1 MASRSGVVPTFVVS
15 SLSDFDVYFNH
26 LKQNINKMENKNSS
40 SKSINYF
47 MDTKNWWQPLT
58 FILVISLLGV
68 GMIGYQTYIDAPPMS
83 GFSDEKNNIII
94 DQKTIERGQEVF
106 HKYALMEFGSFY
118 GDGAQRGPDY
128 TAEAL
133 HQMTLGMQKYY
144 IDQFAIQ
151 KGNQPD
157 KYEAQQIE
165 EKVKDELK
173 VNRFDDN
180 SQLVVLTPAQIYAFE
195 NLKSYYNNVFIN
207 TKGGK
212 GYLPSNYIKDPK
224 EVEDLSAFFY
234 WGAWVCVAQRPG
246 SDYSYTHNWPYDP
259 QAGNT
264 PTSPVILWSVL
275 GLLAFV
281 LMCGIVLYFIG
292 QYNQLPNKFFKPATN
307 DLFSS
312 ERVSG
317 FKPTPTQKATYKFFF
332 VAILLFFI
340 QVASGLIT
348 INDFIN
354 WLGYLGIEITDSF
367 PVTIS
372 RSWHL
377 MLSLYWIS
385 TCWIASSIFILPI
398 MSKKEIPGQ
407 LALVNTLFV
416 LLFVLVGGSLTGMV
430 LGPLGLMGSWWYWL
444 GHQGWEFVDFGKG
457 YQVLL
462 MIIFGIWMIVVYRGL
477 KPALVKKDRWA
488 LPNWILYSVIGI
500 PVLFLSGFVA
510 KPETNF
516 VIADFWR
523 WMVIHMWVE
532 AFFEVFITV
541 IVSYLM
547 VLMGLV
553 SRQAAIRVVYFAT
566 ILFLGTG
573 LLGIS
578 HNFYWNAK
586 PVATMALGSVFST
599 LQFVPLILLTV
610 EAWRFKN
617 MPKLAV
623 GDVEHKNLGNF
634 GFPEVFLF
642 LIAVNFW
649 NFFGAGV
656 LGIIINLP
664 IMNYFEH
671 GTYLTVNHA
680 HAALMGVYG
689 NISLAALLFASRLM
703 IKPEYW
709 NKKIVSFSF
718 WSINVGL
725 MLMVVLD
732 LFPAGSIQFKAVVE
746 QGLWFGRST
755 DFIDYGIFNQLTW
768 LRGIGATVFFIG
780 GVVPLTWFIVS
791 RIRSLKP
798 TILTIDQMDTV
809 IPNRPIKEEPEP
821 EVVFD

>member
-1 MASRSGVVPTFVVS
+1 MS
-15 SLSDFDVYFNH
+15 
-26 LKQNINKMENKNSS
+26 NINKS
-40 SKSINYF
+40 SKSMSYIMNP
-47 MDTKNWWQPLT
+47 KNWWAPLT

-68 GMIGYQTYIDAPPMS
+68 GMIGVQTYIDAPPMS
-83 GFSDEKNNIII
+83 AFVDEKDNMIF
-94 DQKTIERGQEVF
+94 DQKTIVKGQEVF
-106 HKYALMEFGSFY
+106 HKYALMEYGSYF
-118 GDGAQRGPDY
+118 GDGAQRGPDF
-128 TAEAL
+128 TADAL
-133 HQMTLGMQKYY
+133 HQISQSMVKFYLDELKQLKSEGT
-144 IDQFAIQ
+144 
-151 KGNQPD
+151 NQYD
-157 KYEAQQIE
+157 VSQIE
-165 EKVKDELK
+165 ERVKAELK
-173 VNRFDDN
+173 INRYDKASD
-180 SQLVVLTPAQIYAFE
+180 LVRLSPAQVYAHE
-195 NLKSYYNNVFIN
+195 QLQNHYLDVFIN
-207 TKGGK
+207 HKESKGS
-212 GYLPSNYIKDPK
+212 LPADYIKSPQ
-224 EVEDLSAFFY
+224 EVKDLSSFFY
-234 WGAWVCVAQRPG
+234 WGAWVCVTERPG
-246 SDYSYTHNWPYDP
+246 ATYSYTHNWPFDP
-259 QAGNT
+259 KAGNT

-292 QYNQLPNKFFKPATN
+292 QYNQLPNKFFKPATK
-307 DLFSS
+307 DLFSA
-312 ERVSG
+312 ERVRDFS
-317 FKPTPTQKATYKFFF
+317 PTSTQKATFKFFF
-332 VAILLFFI
+332 VAILLFCI
-340 QVASGLIT
+340 QVLSGLIT

-354 WLGYLGIEITDSF
+354 WLGYVGIEINDSL
-367 PVTIS
+367 PVTIP

-377 MLSLYWIS
+377 MLALYWIS

-398 MSKKEIPGQ
+398 LAKKEIPGQ
-407 LALVNTLFV
+407 KRLINILFV
-416 LLFVLVGGSLTGMV
+416 LLFILVGGSLSGMV
-430 LGPLGLMGSWWYWL
+430 LGPLGLMGDWWYWL

-457 YQVLL
+457 FQVLL
-462 MIIFGIWMIVVYRGL
+462 MVVFVLWMIIVYRGI
-477 KPALVKKDRWA
+477 KPALIKKEPWN

-500 PVLFLSGFVA
+500 PLLFLSGFVA

-617 MPKLAV
+617 MPKIAV

-671 GTYLTVNHA
+671 GTYLTINHA

-689 NISLAALLFASRLM
+689 NISLAALIFASKLM
-703 IKPEYW
+703 IKEQYW
-709 NKKIVSFSF
+709 NKKIVNFSF
-718 WSINVGL
+718 WSINIGL
-725 MLMVVLD
+725 MLMVLLD

-746 QGLWFGRST
+746 QGLWYGRSH
-755 DFIDYGIFNQLTW
+755 DFVDYGIFNKLTW
-768 LRGIGATVFFIG
+768 MRGIGASVFFFG
-780 GVVPLTWFIVS
+780 GVLPLTWFIVAS
-791 RIRSLKP
+791 VRSLKKSVN
-798 TILTIDQMDTV
+798 DVSQMDRSDSMVVTQ
-809 IPNRPIKEEPEP
+809 E
-821 EVVFD
+821 EVVEV

>member
-1 MASRSGVVPTFVVS
+1 MESNG
-15 SLSDFDVYFNH
+15 
-26 LKQNINKMENKNSS
+26 QNGQGTNGATATKNISY
-40 SKSINYF
+40 IMN
-47 MDTKNWWQPLT
+47 TKNWRGPLI
-58 FILVISLLGV
+58 FILIISILGV
-68 GMIGYQTYIDAPPMS
+68 GMIGFQTYIDAPPMT
-83 GFSDEKNNIII
+83 GFKDATGAVVI
-94 DQKTIERGQEVF
+94 DQNTIERGQEVF
-106 HKYALMEFGSFY
+106 HKKALMEYGSFF

-133 HQMTLGMQKYY
+133 HWITVYMNDYY
-144 IDQFAIQ
+144 ITEIKFKTGKEVDL
-151 KGNQPD
+151 
-157 KYEAQQIE
+157 YEVKQIN
-165 EKVKDELK
+165 EKVKVELK
-173 VNRFDDN
+173 ENAFNKAENIVSLSAAQSYALQQLKKHYTDIFIDKN
-180 SQLVVLTPAQIYAFE
+180 SGAGFPP
-195 NLKSYYNNVFIN
+195 K
-207 TKGGK
+207 
-212 GYLPSNYIKDPK
+212 NYIANR
-224 EVEDLSAFFY
+224 EDVADLASFFF
-234 WGAWVCVAQRPG
+234 WGAWVCVTQRPG
-246 SDYSYTHNWPYDP
+246 SSFSYTHNWPYDP
-259 QAGNT
+259 LAGNT

-281 LMCGIVLYFIG
+281 LACGVVLYFIG
-292 QYNQLPNKFFKPATN
+292 QYNQLPNKFFKPPKR
-307 DLFSS
+307 DLFTL
-312 ERVSG
+312 ERVAA
-317 FKPTPTQKATYKFFF
+317 FKPTATQKATFKFFF
-332 VAILLFFI
+332 VAILLFFL
-340 QVASGLIT
+340 QVSSGLFT

-354 WLGYLGIEITDSF
+354 WMSYLGIHITEDL

-398 MSKKEIPGQ
+398 LAKKEVPGQ
-407 LALVNTLFV
+407 LRMINTLFV
-416 LLFVLVGGSLTGMV
+416 LLFVLVGGSLLGMV
-430 LGPLGLMGSWWYWL
+430 LGPLGLMGKWWYWL
-444 GHQGWEFVDFGKG
+444 GHQGWEFVDFGKM

-462 MIIFGIWMIVVYRGL
+462 MGIFILWGVIVYRGI
-477 KPALVKKDRWA
+477 KPAFIAGQPWN
-488 LPNWILYSVIGI
+488 LPNWIMYSVIGI
-500 PVLFLSGFVA
+500 PLLFLSGFVA

-617 MPKLAV
+617 MPKIAV
-623 GDVEHKNLGNF
+623 GDVDHKSLQNF
-634 GFPEVFLF
+634 GFPEVFKF
-642 LIAVNFW
+642 LVAVNFW

-689 NISLAALLFASRLM
+689 NISLAALLFASRLL
-703 IKPEYW
+703 IKSGRW
-709 NKKIVSFSF
+709 NDRIVNFSF
-718 WSINVGL
+718 WSINAGL

-746 QGLWFGRST
+746 QGLWYGRSH
-755 DFIDYGIFNQLTW
+755 DFVDYGIFNSLTW
-768 LRGIGATVFFIG
+768 MRGIGASVFFFG
-780 GVVPLTWFIVS
+780 GVIPLTWFIVS
-791 RIRSLKP
+791 RANALK
-798 TILTIDQMDTV
+798 TKATDIKQMDEA
-809 IPNRPIKEEPEP
+809 IHEEVDEKLM
-821 EVVFD
+821 EEAVM

>member
-1 MASRSGVVPTFVVS
+1 MS
-15 SLSDFDVYFNH
+15 
-26 LKQNINKMENKNSS
+26 NINKS
-40 SKSINYF
+40 SKSMSYIMNP
-47 MDTKNWWQPLT
+47 KNWWAPLT

-68 GMIGYQTYIDAPPMS
+68 GMIGVQTYIDAPPMS
-83 GFSDEKNNIII
+83 AFVDEKDNMIF
-94 DQKTIERGQEVF
+94 DQKTIVKGQEVF
-106 HKYALMEFGSFY
+106 HKYALMEYGSYF
-118 GDGAQRGPDY
+118 GDGAQRGPDF
-128 TAEAL
+128 TADAL
-133 HQMTLGMQKYY
+133 HQISQSMVKFYLDELKMSKSEGT
-144 IDQFAIQ
+144 
-151 KGNQPD
+151 NQYD
-157 KYEAQQIE
+157 VSQIE
-165 EKVKDELK
+165 ERVKSELK
-173 VNRFDDN
+173 MNRYDKTSD
-180 SQLVVLTPAQIYAFE
+180 LVRLSPAQVYAHE
-195 NLKSYYNNVFIN
+195 QLQNHYLDVFIN
-207 TKGGK
+207 HKESKGS
-212 GYLPSNYIKDPK
+212 LPADYIKSLQ
-224 EVEDLSAFFY
+224 EVKDLSSFFY
-234 WGAWVCVAQRPG
+234 WGAWVCVTERPG
-246 SDYSYTHNWPYDP
+246 ATYSYTHNWPFDP
-259 QAGNT
+259 KAGNT

-292 QYNQLPNKFFKPATN
+292 QYNQLPNKFFKPATK
-307 DLFSS
+307 DLFSA
-312 ERVSG
+312 ERVRDFS
-317 FKPTPTQKATYKFFF
+317 PTSTQKATFKFFF
-332 VAILLFFI
+332 VAILLFCI
-340 QVASGLIT
+340 QVLSGLIT

-354 WLGYLGIEITDSF
+354 WLGYLGIEINDSL
-367 PVTIS
+367 PVTIP

-377 MLSLYWIS
+377 MLALYWIS

-398 MSKKEIPGQ
+398 LAKKEIPGQ
-407 LALVNTLFV
+407 KRLINILFV
-416 LLFVLVGGSLTGMV
+416 LLFILVGGSLSGMV
-430 LGPLGLMGSWWYWL
+430 LGPLGLMGDWWYWL

-457 YQVLL
+457 FQVLL
-462 MIIFGIWMIVVYRGL
+462 MVVFVLWMIIVYRGI
-477 KPALVKKDRWA
+477 KPALIKKEPWN

-500 PVLFLSGFVA
+500 PLLFLSGFVA

-617 MPKLAV
+617 MPKIAV

-671 GTYLTVNHA
+671 GTYLTINHA

-689 NISLAALLFASRLM
+689 NISLAALIFASKLM
-703 IKPEYW
+703 IKEQYW
-709 NKKIVSFSF
+709 NKKIVNFSF
-718 WSINVGL
+718 WSINIGL
-725 MLMVVLD
+725 MLMVLLD

-746 QGLWFGRST
+746 QGLWYGRSH
-755 DFIDYGIFNQLTW
+755 DFVDYGIFNKLTW
-768 LRGIGATVFFIG
+768 MRGIGASVFFFG
-780 GVVPLTWFIVS
+780 GVLPLTWFIVAS
-791 RIRSLKP
+791 VRSLKKSVN
-798 TILTIDQMDTV
+798 DVSQMDRSDSMVVTQ
-809 IPNRPIKEEPEP
+809 E
-821 EVVFD
+821 EVVEV

>member
-1 MASRSGVVPTFVVS
+1 MESNGQNGHGSNGASAT
-15 SLSDFDVYFNH
+15 
-26 LKQNINKMENKNSS
+26 KNISYIMN
-40 SKSINYF
+40 
-47 MDTKNWWQPLT
+47 TKNWRGPLI
-58 FILVISLLGV
+58 FILIISILGV
-68 GMIGYQTYIDAPPMS
+68 GMIGLQTYIDAPPMT
-83 GFSDEKNNIII
+83 GFKDATGAVVI
-94 DQKTIERGQEVF
+94 DQNTIERGQEVF
-106 HKYALMEFGSFY
+106 HKKALMEYGSFF

-133 HQMTLGMQKYY
+133 HWITVYMNDFY
-144 IDQFAIQ
+144 IAEIKLKTGKEVDL
-151 KGNQPD
+151 
-157 KYEAQQIE
+157 YEVKQIN
-165 EKVKDELK
+165 EKVKVELK
-173 VNRFDDN
+173 QNAFNKAENIV
-180 SQLVVLTPAQIYAFE
+180 SLSSAQSYALQQLKKHYTDL
-195 NLKSYYNNVFIN
+195 FIDKN
-207 TKGGK
+207 TGAGFPPK
-212 GYLPSNYIKDPK
+212 NYITNR
-224 EVEDLSAFFY
+224 EDVADLASFFF
-234 WGAWVCVAQRPG
+234 WGAWVCVTQRPG
-246 SDYSYTHNWPYDP
+246 SSFSYTHNWPYDP
-259 QAGNT
+259 LAGNT

-281 LMCGIVLYFIG
+281 LACGIVLYFIG
-292 QYNQLPNKFFKPATN
+292 QYNQLPNKFFKPPKR
-307 DLFSS
+307 DLFTL
-312 ERVSG
+312 ERVAA
-317 FKPTPTQKATYKFFF
+317 FKPTATQKATFKFFF
-332 VAILLFFI
+332 VAILLFFL
-340 QVASGLIT
+340 QVSSGLFT

-354 WLGYLGIEITDSF
+354 WMSYIGIHITNDL

-398 MSKKEIPGQ
+398 LAKKEVPGQ
-407 LALVNTLFV
+407 LRMINTLFV
-416 LLFVLVGGSLTGMV
+416 LLFILVGGSLLGMV
-430 LGPLGLMGSWWYWL
+430 LGPLGLMGKWWYWL
-444 GHQGWEFVDFGKG
+444 GHQGWEFVDFGKM

-462 MIIFGIWMIVVYRGL
+462 MGIFILWGVIVYRGI
-477 KPALVKKDRWA
+477 KPAFIAGQPWN
-488 LPNWILYSVIGI
+488 LPNWIMYSVIGI
-500 PVLFLSGFVA
+500 PLLFLSGFVA

-617 MPKLAV
+617 MPKIAV
-623 GDVEHKNLGNF
+623 GDVDHKSLQNF
-634 GFPEVFLF
+634 GFPEVFKF
-642 LIAVNFW
+642 LVAVNFW

-689 NISLAALLFASRLM
+689 NISLAALLFASRLL
-703 IKPEYW
+703 IKSGRW
-709 NKKIVSFSF
+709 NDKVVNFSF
-718 WSINVGL
+718 WSINAGL

-746 QGLWFGRST
+746 QGLWFGRSH
-755 DFIDYGIFNQLTW
+755 DFVDYGIFNSLTW
-768 LRGIGATVFFIG
+768 MRGIGASVFFFG
-780 GVVPLTWFIVS
+780 GVIPLTWFIVS
-791 RIRSLKP
+791 RANALK
-798 TILTIDQMDTV
+798 TKATDIKQMDEA
-809 IPNRPIKEEPEP
+809 IHEEVDEKLM
-821 EVVFD
+821 EEAVM

>member
-1 MASRSGVVPTFVVS
+1 MQVQNQPPQNGHNGQNGAAPTRNMS
-15 SLSDFDVYFNH
+15 YIMN
-26 LKQNINKMENKNSS
+26 
-40 SKSINYF
+40 
-47 MDTKNWWQPLT
+47 TKNWKGPLI
-58 FILVISLLGV
+58 FIFIISLLGV
-68 GMIGYQTYIDAPPMS
+68 GMIGFQTYVDAPPMS
-83 GFSDEKNNIII
+83 GFKDQQGNIVI

-106 HKYALMEFGSFY
+106 HKKALMEYGSFF

-133 HQMTLGMQKYY
+133 HQINISMNKYY
-144 IDQFAIQ
+144 A
-151 KGNQPD
+151 
-157 KYEAQQIE
+157 E
-165 EKVKDELK
+165 ELK
-173 VNRFDDN
+173 SKTGITPDE
-180 SQLVVLTPAQIYAFE
+180 SQLKQINERVKSELKKNNFNTSDKLVLLSPAEVYALQG
-195 NLKSYYNNVFIN
+195 LKKYYTDLFIDNND
-207 TKGGK
+207 GK
-212 GYLPSNYIKDPK
+212 GFPPKDYIKSR
-224 EVEDLSAFFY
+224 EETADLGSFFF
-234 WGAWVCVAQRPG
+234 WGAWVCVTQRPG
-246 SDYSYTHNWPYDP
+246 SSFSYTHNWPFDP
-259 QAGNT
+259 SAGNT

-281 LMCGIVLYFIG
+281 LACGIVLYFIG
-292 QYNQLPNKFFKPATN
+292 QYNQLPNKFFKPPKR
-307 DLFSS
+307 DLFNIA
-312 ERVSG
+312 RVSS
-317 FKPTPTQKATYKFFF
+317 FKPTATQRATYKFFF
-332 VAILLFFI
+332 VAILLFFL
-340 QVASGLIT
+340 QVSSGLIT

-354 WLGYLGIEITDSF
+354 WLSYLGIHITNEM

-398 MSKKEIPGQ
+398 LSKQEVPGQ
-407 LALVNTLFV
+407 LKLINTLFA
-416 LLFVLVGGSLTGMV
+416 LLFILVGGSLLGMV
-430 LGPLGLMGSWWYWL
+430 LGPLGLMGKWWHAL
-444 GHQGWEFVDFGKG
+444 GHQGWEFVDFGKV

-462 MIIFGIWMIVVYRGL
+462 MGIFVLWGTVVYRGI
-477 KPALVKKDRWA
+477 KPAFVKGEPWN
-488 LPNWILYSVIGI
+488 LPNWIMYSVIGI
-500 PVLFLSGFVA
+500 PLLFLSGFVA

-617 MPKLAV
+617 MPKIAV
-623 GDVEHKNLGNF
+623 GDVEHTQLNNF
-634 GFPEVFLF
+634 GFPEVFKF
-642 LIAVNFW
+642 LVAVNFW

-703 IKPEYW
+703 IKSNRW
-709 NKKIVSFSF
+709 NEKVVNFSF
-718 WSINVGL
+718 WSINAGL

-746 QGLWFGRST
+746 QGLWFGRSA
-755 DFIDYGIFNQLTW
+755 DFVDYGVFKSLTW
-768 LRGIGATVFFIG
+768 LRGIGASIFFFG
-780 GVVPLTWFIVS
+780 GVIPITYFIVS
-791 RIRSLKP
+791 RINSLKSKAND
-798 TILTIDQMDTV
+798 INEMDVQLTKGIEEKV
-809 IPNRPIKEEPEP
+809 EVEEPALI
-821 EVVFD
+821 

>member
-1 MASRSGVVPTFVVS
+1 
-15 SLSDFDVYFNH
+15 
-26 LKQNINKMENKNSS
+26 MEQPNTG
-40 SKSINYF
+40 SKSMSYIMN
-47 MDTKNWWQPLT
+47 TKNWWGPLT
-58 FILVISLLGV
+58 FILIISLLGV
-68 GMIGYQTYIDAPPMS
+68 GMIGFQTYIDAPPMA
-83 GFSDEKNNIII
+83 GFNDIKGNVIF

-106 HKYALMEFGSFY
+106 HKYALMEYGSFF
-118 GDGAQRGPDY
+118 GDGAQRGPDF

-133 HQMTLGMQKYY
+133 HQTSLFMTDFYKNEYKSTNGK
-144 IDQFAIQ
+144 I
-151 KGNQPD
+151 PD
-157 KYEAQQIE
+157 EFDIKQIN
-165 EKVKDELK
+165 EKVKQELK
-173 VNRFDDN
+173 VNRFDASSN
-180 SQLVVLTPAQIYAFE
+180 LVSLTPAQVYAHE
-195 NLKSYYNNVFIN
+195 KLQNYYTDIFIN
-207 TKGGK
+207 DKGGI
-212 GYLPSNYIKDPK
+212 GSLPPNYIKDEQ
-224 EVEDLSAFFY
+224 EVKDLSSFFF
-234 WGAWVCVAQRPG
+234 WGAWVCVAERPG
-246 SDYSYTHNWPYDP
+246 ANYSYTHNWPFDP
-259 QAGNT
+259 SAGNS

-281 LMCGIVLYFIG
+281 LMCGIVLYYIG
-292 QYNQLPNKFFKPATN
+292 QYNQLPNKFFKPATK
-307 DLFSS
+307 DLFSM
-312 ERVSG
+312 ERVKS
-317 FKPTPTQKATYKFFF
+317 FSPTPTQKATFKFFF

-340 QVASGLIT
+340 QVSSGLVT

-354 WLGYLGIEITDSF
+354 WLGVFGINIQDSF

-398 MSKKEIPGQ
+398 LAKKEIPGQ
-407 LALVNTLFV
+407 LRLINLLFI

-430 LGPLGLMGSWWYWL
+430 LGPLGLMGEWWYWL

-457 YQVLL
+457 FQVLL
-462 MIIFGIWMIVVYRGL
+462 MGIFILWMVVVYRGI
-477 KPALVKKDRWA
+477 KPALIKKEPWN

-500 PVLFLSGFVA
+500 PLLFLSGFVA

-617 MPKLAV
+617 MPRMAV

-689 NISLAALLFASRLM
+689 NISLAALIFASRLM
-703 IKPEYW
+703 IKEQYW
-709 NKKIVSFSF
+709 NKKVVNFSF

-732 LFPAGSIQFKAVVE
+732 LFPAGSIQFKSVVE
-746 QGLWFGRST
+746 QGLWFGRSHE
-755 DFIDYGIFNQLTW
+755 FIDNGIFNKLTW
-768 LRGIGATVFFIG
+768 MRGIGASVFFFG
-780 GVVPLTWFIVS
+780 GVLPLTWFIVS

-798 TILTIDQMDTV
+798 SIKTIDQMD
-809 IPNRPIKEEPEP
+809 PIIASKTEQKVPELEE
-821 EVVFD
+821 VF

>member
-1 MASRSGVVPTFVVS
+1 MA
-15 SLSDFDVYFNH
+15 
-26 LKQNINKMENKNSS
+26 KQNTSS
-40 SKSINYF
+40 GSMRYIMN
-47 MDTKNWWQPLT
+47 TKNWWAPLT

-68 GMIGYQTYIDAPPMS
+68 GLIGFQTYIDAPPMA
-83 GFSDEKNNIII
+83 GFNDENNHIVF

-106 HKYALMEFGSFY
+106 HKYALMEYGSFF
-118 GDGAQRGPDY
+118 GDGAQRGPDF

-133 HQMTLGMQKYY
+133 HIVSNSMILYY
-144 IDQFAIQ
+144 AKIFNTTDG
-151 KGNQPD
+151 KMPD
-157 KYEAQQIE
+157 EFELKLIN
-165 EKVKDELK
+165 EKVKQELK
-173 VNRFDDN
+173 VNRYND
-180 SQLVVLTPAQIYAFE
+180 SSGLVTLTPSQIYAHRE
-195 NLKSYYNNVFIN
+195 LQKYYSNIFIN
-207 TKGGK
+207 DKGGL
-212 GYLPSNYIKDPK
+212 GSLPSNYIKSQN
-224 EVEDLSAFFY
+224 EVNDLSSFFF

-246 SDYSYTHNWPYDP
+246 ENYSYTHNWPFDP
-259 QAGNT
+259 RAGNL

-292 QYNQLPNKFFKPATN
+292 QYNLLPNKFFKPSTK
-307 DLFSS
+307 DLFSV
-312 ERVSG
+312 ERVKMFS
-317 FKPTPTQKATYKFFF
+317 PTATQKATFKFFL
-332 VAILLFFI
+332 VAILLFFL
-340 QVASGLIT
+340 QVSSGLIT
-348 INDFIN
+348 LNDFIN
-354 WLGYLGIEITDSF
+354 WLGYFGIEINNSV

-398 MSKKEIPGQ
+398 LSKKEIPGQ
-407 LALVNTLFV
+407 LRLIN
-416 LLFVLVGGSLTGMV
+416 LLFILLFILVVGSLTGMA
-430 LGPLGLMGSWWYWL
+430 LGPLGMMGEWWYWL

-457 YQVLL
+457 FQFLL
-462 MIIFGIWMIVVYRGL
+462 MIIFILWMVVVYRGI
-477 KPALVKKDRWA
+477 KPALIKNEPWN

-500 PVLFLSGFVA
+500 PLLFLSGFVA

-566 ILFLGTG
+566 LLFLGTG

-617 MPKLAV
+617 MPKIAV
-623 GDVEHKNLGNF
+623 GELEHKNIGDF

-703 IKPEYW
+703 IKQEYW
-709 NKKIVSFSF
+709 NAKVVNFSF
-718 WSINVGL
+718 WSINFGL
-725 MLMVVLD
+725 MLMVLLD

-746 QGLWFGRST
+746 QGLWYGRSHE
-755 DFIDYGIFNQLTW
+755 FIDYGIFNKLTW
-768 LRGIGATVFFIG
+768 MRGIGASVFFFG
-780 GVVPLTWFIVS
+780 GVLPLTWFIVS
-791 RIRSLKP
+791 RFKSLKP
-798 TILTIDQMDTV
+798 AVEIVDEMEL
-809 IPNRPIKEEPEP
+809 PL
-821 EVVFD
+821 

>member
-1 MASRSGVVPTFVVS
+1 MLFW
-15 SLSDFDVYFNH
+15 
-26 LKQNINKMENKNSS
+26 KQILFTS
-40 SKSINYF
+40 NYF
-47 MDTKNWWQPLT
+47 FLMGSLNQNGKSKANIDYFMNTKNWWAPLT
-58 FILVISLLGV
+58 FILIISLLGV
-68 GMIGYQTYIDAPPMS
+68 GMIGLQTYIDAPPLTT
-83 GFSDEKNNIII
+83 FSLKDGKVLFN
-94 DQKTIERGQEVF
+94 QKTIEQGQEVF
-106 HKYALMEFGSFY
+106 HKYALMQYGSFF
-118 GDGAQRGPDY
+118 GDGAQRGPDF

-133 HQMTLGMQKYY
+133 HLQSKYMTEYY
-144 IDQFAIQ
+144 VDE
-151 KGNQPD
+151 
-157 KYEAQQIE
+157 YEKANNKKVDPAEMVLFE
-165 EKVKDELK
+165 EKVKKELK
-173 VNRFDDN
+173 ENGYDKDKNIIFVKEAQEYAWRHMQDYYVAKFT
-180 SQLVVLTPAQIYAFE
+180 TPPA
-195 NLKSYYNNVFIN
+195 VR
-207 TKGGK
+207 GGT
-212 GYLPSNYIKDPK
+212 LENYIKN
-224 EVEDLSAFFY
+224 EQEIRDLTAFFY
-234 WGAWVCVAQRPG
+234 WGAWVCVVQRPG
-246 SDYSYTHNWPYDP
+246 SDFSYTHNWPYDP
-259 QAGNT
+259 GSGNT

-292 QYNQLPNKFFKPATN
+292 QYNEKASMFIRPAKR
-307 DLFSS
+307 DLYT
-312 ERVSG
+312 EDRVAN
-317 FKPTPTQKATYKFFF
+317 FKPTPSQKATFKFFF
-332 VAILLFFI
+332 VAILLFFL
-340 QVASGLIT
+340 QVSSGLIT
-348 INDFIN
+348 INDFVN
-354 WLGYLGIEITDSF
+354 WLGYLGITVADSV

-398 MSKKEIPGQ
+398 LSKKEVPGQ
-407 LALVNTLFV
+407 VKRINTLFWMLV
-416 LLFVLVGGSLTGMV
+416 VLVGGSLLGMV
-430 LGPLGLMGSWWYWL
+430 MGPLGLMGKMWYWL
-444 GHQGWEFVDFGKG
+444 GHQGWEFVDFGKA

-462 MIIFGIWMIVVYRGL
+462 MFVFVLWAITVYKGI
-477 KPALVKKDRWA
+477 KPALIKKQPWN

-510 KPETNF
+510 KPDTNF

-617 MPKLAV
+617 MTNFAV
-623 GDVEHKNLGNF
+623 GDVSYKTLGNF
-634 GFPEVFLF
+634 GFPLVFKF

-689 NISLAALLFASRLM
+689 NISLAALIFASHLT
-703 IKPEYW
+703 IKPKFW
-709 NKKIVSFSF
+709 NQKIVNFSF
-718 WSINVGL
+718 WSINIGL

-746 QGLWFGRST
+746 RGLWFARST
-755 DFIDYGIFNQLTW
+755 DFIDYGVFNSLTW
-768 LRGIGATVFFIG
+768 LRGIGATVFFAG
-780 GVVPLTWFIVS
+780 GVAPLTWFIV
-791 RIRSLKP
+791 RSINKLKP
-798 TILTIDQMDTV
+798 TATSIEEMDAGLASQTI
-809 IPNRPIKEEPEP
+809 EEE
-821 EVVFD
+821 EVEKSYEEVL

>member
-1 MASRSGVVPTFVVS
+1 MS
-15 SLSDFDVYFNH
+15 
-26 LKQNINKMENKNSS
+26 NINKS
-40 SKSINYF
+40 SKSMSYIMNP
-47 MDTKNWWQPLT
+47 KNWWAPLT

-68 GMIGYQTYIDAPPMS
+68 GMIGVQTYIDAPPMS
-83 GFSDEKNNIII
+83 AFVDEKDNMIF
-94 DQKTIERGQEVF
+94 DQKTIVKGQEVF
-106 HKYALMEFGSFY
+106 HKYALMEYGSYF
-118 GDGAQRGPDY
+118 GDGAQRGPDF
-128 TAEAL
+128 TADAL
-133 HQMTLGMQKYY
+133 HQISQSMVKFYLDELKQLKSEGT
-144 IDQFAIQ
+144 
-151 KGNQPD
+151 NQYD
-157 KYEAQQIE
+157 VSQIE
-165 EKVKDELK
+165 ERVKAELK
-173 VNRFDDN
+173 INRYDKASD
-180 SQLVVLTPAQIYAFE
+180 LVRLSPAQVYAHE
-195 NLKSYYNNVFIN
+195 QLQNHYLDVFIN
-207 TKGGK
+207 HKESKGS
-212 GYLPSNYIKDPK
+212 LPADYIKSLQ
-224 EVEDLSAFFY
+224 EVKDLSSFFY
-234 WGAWVCVAQRPG
+234 WGAWVCVTERPG
-246 SDYSYTHNWPYDP
+246 ATYSYTHNWPFDP
-259 QAGNT
+259 KAGNT

-292 QYNQLPNKFFKPATN
+292 QYNQLPNKFFKPATK
-307 DLFSS
+307 DLFSA
-312 ERVSG
+312 ERVRDFS
-317 FKPTPTQKATYKFFF
+317 PTSTQKATFKFFF
-332 VAILLFFI
+332 VAILLFCI
-340 QVASGLIT
+340 QVLSGLIT

-354 WLGYLGIEITDSF
+354 WLGYVGIEINDSL
-367 PVTIS
+367 PVTIP

-377 MLSLYWIS
+377 MLALYWIS

-398 MSKKEIPGQ
+398 LAKKEIPGQ
-407 LALVNTLFV
+407 KRLINILFV
-416 LLFVLVGGSLTGMV
+416 LLFILVGGSLSGMV
-430 LGPLGLMGSWWYWL
+430 LGPLGLMGDWWYWL

-457 YQVLL
+457 FQVLL
-462 MIIFGIWMIVVYRGL
+462 MVVFVLWMIIVYRGI
-477 KPALVKKDRWA
+477 KPALIKKEPWN

-500 PVLFLSGFVA
+500 PLLFLSGFVA

-617 MPKLAV
+617 MPKIAV

-671 GTYLTVNHA
+671 GTYLTINHA

-689 NISLAALLFASRLM
+689 NISLAALIFASKLM
-703 IKPEYW
+703 IKEQYW
-709 NKKIVSFSF
+709 NKKIVNFSF
-718 WSINVGL
+718 WSINIGL
-725 MLMVVLD
+725 MLMVLLD

-746 QGLWFGRST
+746 QGLWYGRSH
-755 DFIDYGIFNQLTW
+755 DFVDYGIFNKLTW
-768 LRGIGATVFFIG
+768 MRGIGASVFFFG
-780 GVVPLTWFIVS
+780 GVLPLTWFIVAS
-791 RIRSLKP
+791 VRSLKKSVN
-798 TILTIDQMDTV
+798 DVSQMDRSDSMVVTQ
-809 IPNRPIKEEPEP
+809 E
-821 EVVFD
+821 EVVEV